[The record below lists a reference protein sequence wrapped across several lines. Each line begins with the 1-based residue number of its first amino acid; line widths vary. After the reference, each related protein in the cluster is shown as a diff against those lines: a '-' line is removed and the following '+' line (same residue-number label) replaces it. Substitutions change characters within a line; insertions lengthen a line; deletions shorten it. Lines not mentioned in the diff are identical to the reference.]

1 MLSKFLPY
9 DIAYKATEDSA
20 YKINEDFAKQPI
32 KNPTTW
38 LLSIL
43 PLGQGFWTPFYTGT
57 ILYHFIC
64 DISIY

>member
-1 MLSKFLPY
+1 MLSKLLPY

-43 PLGQGFWTPFYTGT
+43 PLGR
-57 ILYHFIC
+57 ILNTVLHRYNFI
-64 DISIY
+64 SFHL